1 MLDTKERFFR
11 ATLELAGSGS
21 IKKRLVGAYIGH
33 LGDLEP
39 DQLPKNARSKF
50 KRLTGD
56 LTRVRSINGEG
67 PVFATVRK
75 MSKEE
80 TDCAAETIVS
90 LYGQLAA
97 SRSKNH

>member
-33 LGDLEP
+33 LDDLES
-39 DQLPKNARSKF
+39 DQLPKSARGKF
-50 KRLTGD
+50 ERLTGD
-56 LTRVRSINGEG
+56 LTRIRPLNGEG
-67 PVFATVRK
+67 PVLATVRK

-80 TDCAAETIVS
+80 ADCAAETIVS

-97 SRSKNH
+97 ARNKIV

>member
-1 MLDTKERFFR
+1 MNTKERFFR

-33 LGDLEP
+33 LDDLEP
-39 DQLPKNARSKF
+39 DQLPKSVRSKF

-56 LTRVRSINGEG
+56 LNRVGAINGEG

-97 SRSKNH
+97 SRNKNL